1 MKKFKQ
7 FVASLLAVI
16 MVFGLMPV
24 AALAE
29 EPFIWSEQPAAE
41 QPADEALEESA
52 EPAIGEIAFDEG
64 TAEDAQEVA
73 AQAASSFLRIFHLDC
88 GRKYFSVSEIE
99 GIIDQLAENHFTHI
113 QLAFGNDGF
122 RFLLNDMSLEAN
134 GNTYA
139 SDNVK
144 SAIKSG
150 NTATTSRS
158 SGELSE
164 EEMDTI
170 IAYAT
175 EKGISVI
182 PMLNAPGHMSTI
194 VKAMGTLGVSSKY
207 INATGSV
214 LYDGR
219 TTNYAIDPTDEKA
232 VNFVKALVTKYVQYF
247 AGKGCTMFNIGADE
261 SGLSTS
267 NYLSY
272 AKFVNALVD
281 VVKGGKMTTLAYND
295 GIYNTKYSD
304 ALGDYEFSTDIV
316 ICYWTSDNS
325 ASASDLATKGFKIL
339 NNTNDWY
346 YVLGDALKDL
356 WHSDQ
361 WSYASAKSGLQNT
374 KVMQVK
380 DDTTGVVPIGS
391 VLCLWC
397 DAPGYT
403 YESAKVYDLI
413 KTMAE
418 ANPDYFKAEEIPA
431 EPELVVKSVEGEPKA
446 VKQADGSYN
455 VSVKANDTV
464 TITLENST
472 ASLNWSSNDETV
484 ATVKDGKVTFTGK
497 AGTVTIAAE
506 ILTAEAEAA
515 AVKTDAASSYAITFN
530 VKERTSGDLI
540 DIPEYKEGKVS
551 GSGSSSEY
559 KYILDTDGVD
569 VGEKYLIVAAT
580 SEYAMR
586 NNSGVT
592 RQNVTISGTE
602 ATIDSSYVD
611 SSLWQFS
618 GATSGTI
625 KNGSSYLRH
634 NDNSLSVST
643 RSSNTS
649 WNIANNGDGTYT
661 ISYDSNDW
669 YGTTSYYLYYR
680 SSNYNSGF
688 SLTSYTYNNVNVRL
702 FKQVA
707 GTNYTVD
714 ATSLKEL
721 IAYADGL
728 DSSSF
733 SNWEE
738 AGVADA
744 LAAAKA
750 VQYEASYADENSANT
765 AQTKI
770 NNAAQVLYDALSALK
785 TKKSVDITVR
795 FVDEEGNALI
805 SGGMVFKAY
814 DNGNGGYDY
823 DISKVLPAIGGY
835 KYLSGPTIGTVTEE
849 TTITLTYKKS
859 DFTIEGAMEIPITIV
874 DYRADGLLFEYDI
887 SGNSFAYQLVHTYDN
902 DGSSSTAAAAI
913 DGTQVT
919 SLEPKDNQST
929 SNQVWHQWNG
939 AWIRTG
945 MVEKYL
951 GANGMPVYTE
961 ATVEYVASKLA
972 KGYIADRSSSAKNW
986 NDILYNTFV
995 KSGATRS
1002 VRNTVTNAFSDAFK
1016 NSKTY
1021 DNITNA
1027 YDLAWYLLNT
1037 LYIGDTNMAEVTDNV
1052 NGGTYTLPIY
1062 GMADSTY
1069 NKLILVQDDDGTYY
1083 MKAYT
1088 DGAKLKYDEAN
1099 GAIYNSSVDNSND
1112 AKFMYPLCGKG
1123 YDKYLGDNTD
1133 NTSAEEATDLY
1144 PVGVNGNYTLRS
1156 ESQFVYSKGTNQYFE
1171 FTGDDDVY
1179 LFINGKLV
1187 LDLGG
1192 AHWSLSKTVYMDEI
1206 AEKCDLK
1213 NGEVA
1218 TFTFFYMERFSD
1230 CSNFGIRTN
1239 LELVRRGI
1247 EVEKNG
1253 YDTSYSTDRASGS
1266 VVENGKSIAYDL
1278 VVTNKGD
1285 VPMEQIKLEDTD
1297 SVGASI
1303 SLGFGVDTPVLT
1315 EGNGA
1320 FKLSELDGYVLF
1332 ITNAAGVEVDGTR
1345 VSYTTLAELSAAV
1358 ADITLLSGQSLHVRF
1373 LKVTA
1378 NVLPSK
1384 IEHYTNTIKVTAVS
1398 KGQTLTDSE
1407 IHEIYSYNANDTAK
1421 DYVVDFGLPLKI
1433 ENMFDAGSKDYFAYP
1448 DKKLEMNTAQSS
1460 VKYGEVK
1467 ISGTGFGTVLTYTL
1481 KQHVTIDAVETIVLN
1496 VAYKFG
1502 NNIIN
1507 LQKTIRIIPASTV
1520 YYEDDLVTFKNSNGN
1535 TGVATTEQGIGT
1547 WYTVGTK
1554 PTETIYQ
1561 ALDKLGDEAANN
1573 YGFDK
1578 AYEECSQYS
1587 LGSATKVTV
1596 DNSISADSCPSAKFT
1611 FKGTGFDII
1620 SLTDSKSGAIYV
1632 DIYKGNSTSD
1642 RVKGFFVNNYYG
1654 YKVEGG
1660 KWVVDYNADNNALY
1674 QIPVMKVSGLEY
1686 GTYTVVVNVRYYD
1699 FQDVQHKGSYSFWFD
1714 AIRIYDPAGTTAI
1727 NTDYT
1732 KDGEGYPQY
1741 LRLRNELVAGKASS
1755 KVVFIDGGDVA
1766 DISIYRNYGPN
1777 NEVYL
1782 AAGQAISF
1790 QINVGDAQVDSVQI
1804 GAKSPTGTA
1813 EMDVNGTKTTIATA
1827 TEMYYGID
1835 VAKDGTKVVITNTG
1849 SNVLSLT
1856 NIKVTF
1862 KKSATVKLAEM
1873 TDAQQTEAA
1882 MAVRA
1887 LFAPVVF
1894 APETFTVKVNGRKT
1908 GYTGEP
1914 INVSVTTSDDVDYIT
1929 VNGQVVTRYYEER
1942 TWGGFRRGYVTTGN
1956 RIWSYTAK
1964 FGTAGEQTIS
1974 AVAYNSEDIASE
1986 AVEST
1991 VTVKERPRRGFF
2003 NWFN

>member
-99 GIIDQLAENHFTHI
+99 GMIDQLAANHFTHI

-170 IAYAT
+170 IAYAN

-214 LYDGR
+214 LSDGR

-247 AGKGCTMFNIGADE
+247 AKKGCTMFNIGADE
-261 SGLSTS
+261 SGLSAN

-325 ASASDLATKGFKIL
+325 APASDLAAKGFKIL

-413 KTMAE
+413 KTMAA
-418 ANPDYFKAEEIPA
+418 ANPDYFKAEENPK
-431 EPELVVKSVEGEPKA
+431 EPEIVVSTAPGEIQAKKLENGNYKVA
-446 VKQADGSYN
+446 VKP
-455 VSVKANDTV
+455 NDTL
-464 TITLENST
+464 TLTLSNSST
-472 ASLNWSSNDETV
+472 AKLNWASNNADV
-484 ATVKDGKVTFTGK
+484 ATVVDGKVTFTGK
-497 AGTVTIAAE
+497 AGTVIITAEPIATRNDASAKAPYSITFEVEERGNTPKTIKLKVGQTKPETIVGNNYVNNVDRSELNESVATVNVDGKDSETVEYNATATASRAAYQTHVAGNLIDGNANTIYWSDGNQQVGDYVQVDLGTAIPFNAVRLTSPANNDICNNAEVKVSSDGNNWTKIGSYTGSATPQVFTFDNVGNVRYIKVEITTQKNNWWQIAE
-506 ILTAEAEAA
+506 IEWGNFVNGNFTRMPTTGTAA
-515 AVKTDAASSYAITFN
+515 AGQPS
-530 VKERTSGDLI
+530 
-540 DIPEYKEGKVS
+540 
-551 GSGSSSEY
+551 
-559 KYILDTDGVD
+559 
-569 VGEKYLIVAAT
+569 
-580 SEYAMR
+580 
-586 NNSGVT
+586 
-592 RQNVTISGTE
+592 
-602 ATIDSSYVD
+602 
-611 SSLWQFS
+611 
-618 GATSGTI
+618 
-625 KNGSSYLRH
+625 
-634 NDNSLSVST
+634 
-643 RSSNTS
+643 
-649 WNIANNGDGTYT
+649 
-661 ISYDSNDW
+661 
-669 YGTTSYYLYYR
+669 
-680 SSNYNSGF
+680 
-688 SLTSYTYNNVNVRL
+688 
-702 FKQVA
+702 
-707 GTNYTVD
+707 
-714 ATSLKEL
+714 
-721 IAYADGL
+721 
-728 DSSSF
+728 
-733 SNWEE
+733 
-738 AGVADA
+738 
-744 LAAAKA
+744 
-750 VQYEASYADENSANT
+750 
-765 AQTKI
+765 
-770 NNAAQVLYDALSALK
+770 
-785 TKKSVDITVR
+785 
-795 FVDEEGNALI
+795 
-805 SGGMVFKAY
+805 
-814 DNGNGGYDY
+814 
-823 DISKVLPAIGGY
+823 
-835 KYLSGPTIGTVTEE
+835 
-849 TTITLTYKKS
+849 TTITFKGISKGTTYVTVG
-859 DFTIEGAMEIPITIV
+859 DIRYTIEVAEKTALDVDGVEIPITIV
-874 DYRADGLLFEYDI
+874 DYRADGLLFDFSI
-887 SGNSFAYQLVHTYDN
+887 DAGNTSIAYQLVQ
-902 DGSSSTAAAAI
+902 TAHGESLSAAQAAI
-913 DGTQVT
+913 SGTTLT
-919 SLEPKDNQST
+919 SLTPKDNAT
-929 SNQVWHQWNG
+929 GRGTTWATNG
-939 AWIRTG
+939 NGSYIRTG
-945 MVEKYL
+945 MVKEDL
-951 GANGMPVYTE
+951 GANGMPVYTD
-961 ATVEYVASKLA
+961 ATVQYVADKLA
-972 KGYIADRSSSAKNW
+972 SGYCKINHNDGAKNW
-986 NDILYNTFV
+986 NNILYNTFL

-1099 GAIYNSSVDNSND
+1099 GAIYNSSIDNSND

-1123 YDKYLGDNTD
+1123 YDAYLGDTTD
-1133 NTSAEEATDLY
+1133 NQAGAAADAFY
-1144 PVGVNGNYTLRS
+1144 PANPNGNYTLRG

-1192 AHWSLSKTVYMDEI
+1192 AHWSLSKTVYMDQI

-1239 LELVRRGI
+1239 LELVHRGI

-1345 VSYTTLAELSAAV
+1345 ASYTTLAELSAAV
-1358 ADITLLSGQSLHVRF
+1358 ANITLMPDQSLHVRF

-1535 TGVATTEQGIGT
+1535 TGVATTEQGTGT

-1561 ALDKLGDEAANN
+1561 ALDKLGYEAANN

-1596 DNSISADSCPSAKFT
+1596 NKNISADSCPSAKFT

-1686 GTYTVVVNVRYYD
+1686 GTYTVVVTVRYYD

-1741 LRLRNELVAGKASS
+1741 LRLRDELVAGKASS

-1862 KKSATVKLAEM
+1862 KKSAAVKLAEM

-1894 APETFTVKVNGRKT
+1894 APETFTVKVNSRKT
-1908 GYTGEP
+1908 VYTGKP
-1914 INVSVTTSDDVDYIT
+1914 VNVSVTTSDDVDYIT
-1929 VNGQVVTRYYEER
+1929 VNGQIVTRYYEER

-1986 AVEST
+1986 AAEST

>member
-170 IAYAT
+170 IAYAN

-247 AGKGCTMFNIGADE
+247 AKKGCTMFNIGADE
-261 SGLSTS
+261 SGLSAN

-272 AKFVNALVD
+272 AKFVNALAD

-325 ASASDLATKGFKIL
+325 APASDLAAKGFKIL

-455 VSVKANDTV
+455 VSVKPNDTL
-464 TITLENST
+464 TLTLSNST
-472 ASLNWSSNDETV
+472 AKLTWASNNADV
-484 ATVKDGKVTFTGK
+484 ASVVDGKVTFTGK
-497 AGTVTIAAE
+497 AGTVTITAE

-569 VGEKYLIVAAT
+569 VGEKYLIVA
-580 SEYAMR
+580 SNSSYALMK
-586 NNSGVT
+586 NGNYTDEQSI
-592 RQNVTISGTE
+592 TISGTE
-602 ATIDSSYVD
+602 ATIDSNYVD

-634 NDNSLSVST
+634 NNNSLSVST
-643 RSSNTS
+643 SSSNTS
-649 WNIANNGDGTYT
+649 WNIANNGDGTYY
-661 ISYDSNDW
+661 IKYSSGN
-669 YGTTSYYLYYR
+669 SQRYLYYYSYYSGYGYFDIGR
-680 SSNYNSGF
+680 NENS
-688 SLTSYTYNNVNVRL
+688 VRL

-770 NNAAQVLYDALSALK
+770 NNAAQALYDALSALK

-795 FVDEEGNALI
+795 FVDEAGNALI

-835 KYLSGPTIGTVTEE
+835 KYLSGPTTGTVTEE

-919 SLEPKDNQST
+919 SLAPKDNQST
-929 SNQVWHQWNG
+929 SNQEWHQWNG

-945 MVEKYL
+945 MVEEYL

-1123 YDKYLGDNTD
+1123 YDKYLGDTTD

-1144 PVGVNGNYTLRS
+1144 PVGVNGNYTLRG

-1192 AHWSLSKTVYMDEI
+1192 AHWSLSKTVNMDEI

-1239 LELVRRGI
+1239 LELVHRGI

-1358 ADITLLSGQSLHVRF
+1358 ANITLMPDQSLHVRF

-1535 TGVATTEQGIGT
+1535 TGVATTEQGTGT

-1596 DNSISADSCPSAKFT
+1596 NNNISADSCPSAKFT

-1632 DIYKGNSTSD
+1632 DIYKGNGTSD

-1654 YKVEGG
+1654 YKVDENG
-1660 KWVVDYNADNNALY
+1660 KWVVDYDADNNALY

-1699 FQDVQHKGSYSFWFD
+1699 FQDVRNNGSYSFWFD

-1741 LRLRNELVAGKASS
+1741 LRLRDELVAGKASS

-1894 APETFTVKVNGRKT
+1894 APETFTVKVNSRKT
-1908 GYTGEP
+1908 VYTGEP
-1914 INVSVTTSDDVDYIT
+1914 VNVSVTTSDDVDYIT
-1929 VNGQVVTRYYEER
+1929 VNGQIVTRYYEER

-1986 AVEST
+1986 AAEST

>member
-99 GIIDQLAENHFTHI
+99 GMIDQLAANHFTHI

-170 IAYAT
+170 IAYAN

-214 LYDGR
+214 LSDGR

-247 AGKGCTMFNIGADE
+247 AKKGCTMFNIGADE
-261 SGLSTS
+261 SGLSAN

-325 ASASDLATKGFKIL
+325 APASDLAAKGFKIL

-413 KTMAE
+413 KTMAA
-418 ANPDYFKAEEIPA
+418 ANPDYFKAEENPK
-431 EPELVVKSVEGEPKA
+431 EPEIVVSTAPGEIQAKKLENGNYKVA
-446 VKQADGSYN
+446 VKP
-455 VSVKANDTV
+455 NDTL
-464 TITLENST
+464 TLTLSNST
-472 ASLNWSSNDETV
+472 AKLTWASNNADV
-484 ATVKDGKVTFTGK
+484 ASVVDGKVTFTGK
-497 AGTVTIAAE
+497 AG
-506 ILTAEAEAA
+506 
-515 AVKTDAASSYAITFN
+515 
-530 VKERTSGDLI
+530 
-540 DIPEYKEGKVS
+540 
-551 GSGSSSEY
+551 
-559 KYILDTDGVD
+559 
-569 VGEKYLIVAAT
+569 
-580 SEYAMR
+580 
-586 NNSGVT
+586 
-592 RQNVTISGTE
+592 NVTITAE
-602 ATIDSSYVD
+602 PAATRNDASAKAPYSITFEVEER
-611 SSLWQFS
+611 
-618 GATSGTI
+618 GNTSKTI
-625 KNGSSYLRH
+625 KLKVGQTKPETIVGNNYVNNVDRSEL
-634 NDNSLSVST
+634 NESVATVNVDGKDSET
-643 RSSNTS
+643 VEYNATATASRAAYQTHVAGNLIDGNANTIYWS
-649 WNIANNGDGTYT
+649 DGNQQVGDYVQVDLGTAIPFNAVRLTSPANNDICNNAEVKVSSDGNNWTK
-661 ISYDSNDW
+661 I
-669 YGTTSYYLYYR
+669 G
-680 SSNYNSGF
+680 
-688 SLTSYTYNNVNVRL
+688 SYTGSATPQVFTFDNVGNVRYIKVEITTQKDNWWQIAEIEWGN
-702 FKQVA
+702 FVNGNFTRMPTT
-707 GTNYTVD
+707 GT
-714 ATSLKEL
+714 
-721 IAYADGL
+721 
-728 DSSSF
+728 
-733 SNWEE
+733 
-738 AGVADA
+738 
-744 LAAAKA
+744 AAAG
-750 VQYEASYADENSANT
+750 QPS
-765 AQTKI
+765 
-770 NNAAQVLYDALSALK
+770 
-785 TKKSVDITVR
+785 
-795 FVDEEGNALI
+795 
-805 SGGMVFKAY
+805 
-814 DNGNGGYDY
+814 
-823 DISKVLPAIGGY
+823 
-835 KYLSGPTIGTVTEE
+835 
-849 TTITLTYKKS
+849 TTITFKGISKGTTYVTVG
-859 DFTIEGAMEIPITIV
+859 DIRYTIEVAEKTALNVDGVEIPITIV
-874 DYRADGLLFEYDI
+874 DYRADGLLFDFSI
-887 SGNSFAYQLVHTYDN
+887 DAGNTSIAYQLVQ
-902 DGSSSTAAAAI
+902 TAHGESLSAAQAAI
-913 DGTQVT
+913 SGTTLTQ
-919 SLEPKDNQST
+919 LEPKDNAAT
-929 SNQVWHQWNG
+929 GRPTNWATNG
-939 AWIRTG
+939 NGSYIRTG
-945 MVEKYL
+945 MVEENL
-951 GANGMPVYTE
+951 GANGMPVYTD
-961 ATVEYVASKLA
+961 ATVQYVAGNLA
-972 KGYIADRSSSAKNW
+972 AGKCRASHKEAAANW
-986 NDILYNTFV
+986 NDILYNTFI
-995 KSGATRS
+995 KTGAPRS
-1002 VRNTVTNAFSDAFK
+1002 VLNTGTTTFSDAFK

-1021 DNITNA
+1021 DNISNA

-1037 LYIGDTNMAEVTDNV
+1037 LYIGDTNTAEVTDKNTGAKHTV
-1052 NGGTYTLPIY
+1052 PIY

-1069 NKLILVQDDDGTYY
+1069 NKLILVQDTDGSYY

-1088 DGAKLKYDEAN
+1088 DGAKLKYDEEH
-1099 GAIYNSSVDNSND
+1099 GAIYNSSVDNSNISR
-1112 AKFMYPLCGKG
+1112 FMYPPCGKG
-1123 YDKYLGDNTD
+1123 YDAYLGDTTD
-1133 NTSAEEATDLY
+1133 NQAGAAADASY
-1144 PVGVNGNYTLRS
+1144 PANPNGNYTLRG

-1192 AHWSLSKTVYMDEI
+1192 AHWSLSKTVYMDQI

-1239 LELVRRGI
+1239 LELVHRGI

-1358 ADITLLSGQSLHVRF
+1358 ADITLMPDQSLHVCF

-1448 DKKLEMNTAQSS
+1448 DKELEMNTAQSS

-1535 TGVATTEQGIGT
+1535 TGVATTEQGTGT
-1547 WYTVGTK
+1547 WYTDGTK

-1561 ALDKLGDEAANN
+1561 ALDKLGDAAANN

-1578 AYEECSQYS
+1578 AYKECSQYS

-1596 DNSISADSCPSAKFT
+1596 NNNISADSCPSAKFT

-1686 GTYTVVVNVRYYD
+1686 GTYTVVVNVRYYN

-1741 LRLRNELVAGKASS
+1741 LRLRDELVAGKASS

-1835 VAKDGTKVVITNTG
+1835 VAKDGTKVAITNTG

-1862 KKSATVKLAEM
+1862 KKSAAVKLAEM

-1894 APETFTVKVNGRKT
+1894 APETFTVKVNSRKT
-1908 GYTGEP
+1908 VYTGEP
-1914 INVSVTTSDDVDYIT
+1914 VNVSVTTSDDVDYIT
-1929 VNGQVVTRYYEER
+1929 VNGQIVTRYYEER

-1986 AVEST
+1986 AAEST

>member
-170 IAYAT
+170 IAYAN

-272 AKFVNALVD
+272 AKFVNALAD

-413 KTMAE
+413 KTMAA
-418 ANPDYFKAEEIPA
+418 ANPDYFKAEENPK
-431 EPELVVKSVEGEPKA
+431 EPEIVVSTAPGEIQAKKLENGNYKVA
-446 VKQADGSYN
+446 VKP
-455 VSVKANDTV
+455 NDTL
-464 TITLENST
+464 TLTLSNSST
-472 ASLNWSSNDETV
+472 AKLNWASNNADV
-484 ATVKDGKVTFTGK
+484 ATVVDGKVTFTGK
-497 AGTVTIAAE
+497 AGTVIITAEPIATRNDASAKAPYSITFEVEERGNTPKTIKLKVGQTKPETIVGNNYVNNVDRSELNESVATVNVDGKDSETVEYNATATASRAAYQTHVAGNLIDGNANTIYWSDGNQQVGDYVQVDLGTAIPFNAVRLTSPANNDICNNAEVKVSSDGNNWTKIGSYTGSATPQVFTFDNVGNVRYIKVEITTQKNNWWQIAE
-506 ILTAEAEAA
+506 IEWGNFVNGNFTRMPTTGTAA
-515 AVKTDAASSYAITFN
+515 AGQPS
-530 VKERTSGDLI
+530 
-540 DIPEYKEGKVS
+540 
-551 GSGSSSEY
+551 
-559 KYILDTDGVD
+559 
-569 VGEKYLIVAAT
+569 
-580 SEYAMR
+580 
-586 NNSGVT
+586 
-592 RQNVTISGTE
+592 
-602 ATIDSSYVD
+602 
-611 SSLWQFS
+611 
-618 GATSGTI
+618 
-625 KNGSSYLRH
+625 
-634 NDNSLSVST
+634 
-643 RSSNTS
+643 
-649 WNIANNGDGTYT
+649 
-661 ISYDSNDW
+661 
-669 YGTTSYYLYYR
+669 
-680 SSNYNSGF
+680 
-688 SLTSYTYNNVNVRL
+688 
-702 FKQVA
+702 
-707 GTNYTVD
+707 
-714 ATSLKEL
+714 
-721 IAYADGL
+721 
-728 DSSSF
+728 
-733 SNWEE
+733 
-738 AGVADA
+738 
-744 LAAAKA
+744 
-750 VQYEASYADENSANT
+750 
-765 AQTKI
+765 
-770 NNAAQVLYDALSALK
+770 
-785 TKKSVDITVR
+785 
-795 FVDEEGNALI
+795 
-805 SGGMVFKAY
+805 
-814 DNGNGGYDY
+814 
-823 DISKVLPAIGGY
+823 
-835 KYLSGPTIGTVTEE
+835 
-849 TTITLTYKKS
+849 TTITFKGISKGTTYVTVG
-859 DFTIEGAMEIPITIV
+859 DIRYTIEVAEKTALNVDGVEIPITIV
-874 DYRADGLLFEYDI
+874 DYRADGLLFDFSI
-887 SGNSFAYQLVHTYDN
+887 DAGNTSIAYQLVQ
-902 DGSSSTAAAAI
+902 TAHGESLSAAQAAI
-913 DGTQVT
+913 SGTTLTQ
-919 SLEPKDNQST
+919 LEPKDNAATGRST
-929 SNQVWHQWNG
+929 NWATNG
-939 AWIRTG
+939 NGSYIRTG
-945 MVEKYL
+945 MVEENL
-951 GANGMPVYTE
+951 GANGMPVYTD
-961 ATVEYVASKLA
+961 ATVQYVAGNLA
-972 KGYIADRSSSAKNW
+972 AGKCRASHNKAAANW
-986 NDILYNTFV
+986 NDILYNTFI
-995 KSGATRS
+995 KTGAPRS
-1002 VRNTVTNAFSDAFK
+1002 VLNTGTTTFSDAFK

-1021 DNITNA
+1021 DNISNA

-1037 LYIGDTNMAEVTDNV
+1037 LYIGDTNTAEVTDKNTGAKHTV
-1052 NGGTYTLPIY
+1052 PIY

-1069 NKLILVQDDDGTYY
+1069 NKLILVQDTDGTYY

-1088 DGAKLKYDEAN
+1088 DGAKLKYDEEH
-1099 GAIYNSSVDNSND
+1099 GAIYNSSVDNSNISR
-1112 AKFMYPLCGKG
+1112 FMYPLCGKG
-1123 YDKYLGDNTD
+1123 YDAYLGDTTD
-1133 NTSAEEATDLY
+1133 NQAGAAADAFY
-1144 PVGVNGNYTLRS
+1144 PANPNGNYTLRG

-1192 AHWSLSKTVYMDEI
+1192 AHWSLSKTVYMDQI

-1239 LELVRRGI
+1239 LELVHRGI

-1253 YDTSYSTDRASGS
+1253 YDTSYSTDHASGS

-1358 ADITLLSGQSLHVRF
+1358 ADITLMPDQSLHVRF

-1378 NVLPSK
+1378 NVSPSK

-1448 DKKLEMNTAQSS
+1448 DKELEMNTAQSS

-1502 NNIIN
+1502 NSIIN

-1535 TGVATTEQGIGT
+1535 TGVATTEQGTGTGT

-1699 FQDVQHKGSYSFWFD
+1699 FQDVQNNGSYSFWFD

-1741 LRLRNELVAGKASS
+1741 LRLRDELVAGKASS

-1862 KKSATVKLAEM
+1862 KKSAAVKLAEM

-1908 GYTGEP
+1908 VYTGKP
-1914 INVSVTTSDDVDYIT
+1914 VNVSVTTSDDVDYIT
-1929 VNGQVVTRYYEER
+1929 VNGQIVTRYYEER

-1986 AVEST
+1986 AAEST

>member
-29 EPFIWSEQPAAE
+29 DPFIWSEQPAAE

-144 SAIKSG
+144 NAIKLG

-170 IAYAT
+170 IAYAN

-247 AGKGCTMFNIGADE
+247 AKKGCTMFNIGADE
-261 SGLSTS
+261 SGLSAN

-325 ASASDLATKGFKIL
+325 APASDLAAKGFKIL

-413 KTMAE
+413 KTMAA
-418 ANPDYFKAEEIPA
+418 ANPDYFKAEENPK
-431 EPELVVKSVEGEPKA
+431 EPEIVVSTAPGEIQAKKLENGNYKVA
-446 VKQADGSYN
+446 VKP
-455 VSVKANDTV
+455 NDTL
-464 TITLENST
+464 TLTLSNST
-472 ASLNWSSNDETV
+472 AKLNWASNNADV
-484 ATVKDGKVTFTGK
+484 ATVVDGKVTFTGK
-497 AGTVTIAAE
+497 AGTVIITAEPIATRNDASAKAPYSITFEVEERGNTPKTIKLKVGQTKPETIVGNNYANNVDRSELNESVATVNVDGKDSETVEYNATATASRAAYQTHVAGNLIDGNANTIYWSDGNQQVGDYVQVDLGTAIPFNAVRLTSPANNDICNNAEVKVSSDGNNWTKIGSYTGSATPQVFTFDNVGNVRYIKVEITTQKNNWWQIAE
-506 ILTAEAEAA
+506 IEWGNFVNGNFTRMPTTGTAA
-515 AVKTDAASSYAITFN
+515 AGQPS
-530 VKERTSGDLI
+530 
-540 DIPEYKEGKVS
+540 
-551 GSGSSSEY
+551 
-559 KYILDTDGVD
+559 
-569 VGEKYLIVAAT
+569 
-580 SEYAMR
+580 
-586 NNSGVT
+586 
-592 RQNVTISGTE
+592 
-602 ATIDSSYVD
+602 
-611 SSLWQFS
+611 
-618 GATSGTI
+618 
-625 KNGSSYLRH
+625 
-634 NDNSLSVST
+634 
-643 RSSNTS
+643 
-649 WNIANNGDGTYT
+649 
-661 ISYDSNDW
+661 
-669 YGTTSYYLYYR
+669 
-680 SSNYNSGF
+680 
-688 SLTSYTYNNVNVRL
+688 
-702 FKQVA
+702 
-707 GTNYTVD
+707 
-714 ATSLKEL
+714 
-721 IAYADGL
+721 
-728 DSSSF
+728 
-733 SNWEE
+733 
-738 AGVADA
+738 
-744 LAAAKA
+744 
-750 VQYEASYADENSANT
+750 
-765 AQTKI
+765 
-770 NNAAQVLYDALSALK
+770 
-785 TKKSVDITVR
+785 
-795 FVDEEGNALI
+795 
-805 SGGMVFKAY
+805 
-814 DNGNGGYDY
+814 
-823 DISKVLPAIGGY
+823 
-835 KYLSGPTIGTVTEE
+835 
-849 TTITLTYKKS
+849 TTITFKGVSKGTTYVTVG
-859 DFTIEGAMEIPITIV
+859 DTRYTIEVSEKTALDVDGVEIPITIV
-874 DYRADGLLFEYDI
+874 DYRADGLLFDFSI
-887 SGNSFAYQLVHTYDN
+887 DAGNTSIAYQLVQ
-902 DGSSSTAAAAI
+902 TAHGESLSAAQAAI
-913 DGTQVT
+913 SGTTLT
-919 SLEPKDNQST
+919 SLTPKDNAT
-929 SNQVWHQWNG
+929 GRGTTWATNG
-939 AWIRTG
+939 NGSYIRTG
-945 MVEKYL
+945 MVKEDL
-951 GANGMPVYTE
+951 GANGMPVYTD
-961 ATVEYVASKLA
+961 ATVQYVADKLA
-972 KGYIADRSSSAKNW
+972 SGYCKINHNDGAKNW
-986 NDILYNTFV
+986 NNILYNTFL

-1099 GAIYNSSVDNSND
+1099 GAIYNSSIDNSND

-1123 YDKYLGDNTD
+1123 YDAYLGDTTD
-1133 NTSAEEATDLY
+1133 NQAGAAADAFY
-1144 PVGVNGNYTLRS
+1144 PANPNGNYTLRG

-1192 AHWSLSKTVYMDEI
+1192 AHWSLSKTVYMDQI

-1239 LELVRRGI
+1239 LELVHRGI

-1358 ADITLLSGQSLHVRF
+1358 ANITLMPDQSLHVCF

-1448 DKKLEMNTAQSS
+1448 DKELEMNTAQSS

-1535 TGVATTEQGIGT
+1535 TGVATTEQGTGT

-1596 DNSISADSCPSAKFT
+1596 NNNISADSCPSAKFT

-1741 LRLRNELVAGKASS
+1741 LRLRDELVAGKASS

-1894 APETFTVKVNGRKT
+1894 APETFTVKVNSRKT
-1908 GYTGEP
+1908 VYTGEP

-1991 VTVKERPRRGFF
+1991 VTVKGRPRRGFF

>member
-7 FVASLLAVI
+7 FVASLIAVI

-99 GIIDQLAENHFTHI
+99 GMIDQLAANHFTHI

-144 SAIKSG
+144 NAIKSG

-170 IAYAT
+170 IAYAN

-247 AGKGCTMFNIGADE
+247 AKKGCTMFNIGADE
-261 SGLSTS
+261 SGLSAN

-325 ASASDLATKGFKIL
+325 APASDLAAKGFKIL
-339 NNTNDWY
+339 NNANDWY

-380 DDTTGVVPIGS
+380 DDTTGVVPVGS

-413 KTMAE
+413 KTMAA
-418 ANPDYFKAEEIPA
+418 ANPDYFKAEENPK
-431 EPELVVKSVEGEPKA
+431 EPEIVVSTAPGEIQAKKLENGNYKVA
-446 VKQADGSYN
+446 VKP
-455 VSVKANDTV
+455 NDTL
-464 TITLENST
+464 TLTLSNSST
-472 ASLNWSSNDETV
+472 AKLNWASNNADV
-484 ATVKDGKVTFTGK
+484 ATVVDGKVTFTGK
-497 AGTVTIAAE
+497 AGTVIITAEPIATRNDASAKAPYSITFEVEERGNTPKTIKLKVGQTKPETIVGNNYVNNVDRSELNESVATVNVDGKDSETVEYNATATASRAAYQTHVAGNLIDGNANTIYWSDGNQQVGDYVQVDLGTAIPFNAVRLTSPANANNDICNNAEVKVSSDGNNWTKIGSYTGSATPQVFTFDNVGNVRYIKVEITTQKNNWWQIAE
-506 ILTAEAEAA
+506 IEWGNFVNGNFTRMPTTGTAA
-515 AVKTDAASSYAITFN
+515 AGQPS
-530 VKERTSGDLI
+530 
-540 DIPEYKEGKVS
+540 
-551 GSGSSSEY
+551 
-559 KYILDTDGVD
+559 
-569 VGEKYLIVAAT
+569 
-580 SEYAMR
+580 
-586 NNSGVT
+586 
-592 RQNVTISGTE
+592 
-602 ATIDSSYVD
+602 
-611 SSLWQFS
+611 
-618 GATSGTI
+618 
-625 KNGSSYLRH
+625 
-634 NDNSLSVST
+634 
-643 RSSNTS
+643 
-649 WNIANNGDGTYT
+649 
-661 ISYDSNDW
+661 
-669 YGTTSYYLYYR
+669 
-680 SSNYNSGF
+680 
-688 SLTSYTYNNVNVRL
+688 
-702 FKQVA
+702 
-707 GTNYTVD
+707 
-714 ATSLKEL
+714 
-721 IAYADGL
+721 
-728 DSSSF
+728 
-733 SNWEE
+733 
-738 AGVADA
+738 
-744 LAAAKA
+744 
-750 VQYEASYADENSANT
+750 
-765 AQTKI
+765 
-770 NNAAQVLYDALSALK
+770 
-785 TKKSVDITVR
+785 
-795 FVDEEGNALI
+795 
-805 SGGMVFKAY
+805 
-814 DNGNGGYDY
+814 
-823 DISKVLPAIGGY
+823 
-835 KYLSGPTIGTVTEE
+835 
-849 TTITLTYKKS
+849 TTITFKGISKGTTYVTVG
-859 DFTIEGAMEIPITIV
+859 DIRYTIEVAEKTALNVDGVEIPITIV
-874 DYRADGLLFEYDI
+874 DYRADGLLFDFSI
-887 SGNSFAYQLVHTYDN
+887 DAGNTSIAYQLVQ
-902 DGSSSTAAAAI
+902 TAHGESLSAAQAAI
-913 DGTQVT
+913 SGTTLTQ
-919 SLEPKDNQST
+919 LEPKDNAAT
-929 SNQVWHQWNG
+929 GRPTNWATNG
-939 AWIRTG
+939 NGSYIRTG
-945 MVEKYL
+945 MVEENL
-951 GANGMPVYTE
+951 GANGMPVYTD
-961 ATVEYVASKLA
+961 ATVQYVAGNLA
-972 KGYIADRSSSAKNW
+972 AGKCRASHNKAAANW
-986 NDILYNTFV
+986 NDILYNTFI
-995 KSGATRS
+995 KTGAPRS
-1002 VRNTVTNAFSDAFK
+1002 VLNTGTTTFSDAFK

-1021 DNITNA
+1021 DNISNA

-1037 LYIGDTNMAEVTDNV
+1037 LYIGDTNTAEVTDKNTGAKHTV
-1052 NGGTYTLPIY
+1052 PIY

-1069 NKLILVQDDDGTYY
+1069 NKLILVQDTDGSYY

-1088 DGAKLKYDEAN
+1088 DGAKLKYDEEH
-1099 GAIYNSSVDNSND
+1099 GAIYNSSVDNSNISR
-1112 AKFMYPLCGKG
+1112 FMYPLCGKG
-1123 YDKYLGDNTD
+1123 YDAYLGDTTD
-1133 NTSAEEATDLY
+1133 NQAGAAADAFY
-1144 PVGVNGNYTLRS
+1144 PANPNGNYTLRG

-1192 AHWSLSKTVYMDEI
+1192 AHWSLSKTVYMDQI

-1239 LELVRRGI
+1239 LELVHRGI

-1358 ADITLLSGQSLHVRF
+1358 ADITLMPDQSLHVCF

-1378 NVLPSK
+1378 NVSPSK

-1448 DKKLEMNTAQSS
+1448 DKELEMNTAQSS

-1535 TGVATTEQGIGT
+1535 TGVATTEQGTGT

-1573 YGFDK
+1573 YGFDDK
-1578 AYEECSQYS
+1578 AYKECSQYS

-1660 KWVVDYNADNNALY
+1660 KWVVDYAADNNALY

-1727 NTDYT
+1727 NTDYI

-1741 LRLRNELVAGKASS
+1741 LRLRDELVAGKASS
-1755 KVVFIDGGDVA
+1755 EVVFIDGGDVA

-1894 APETFTVKVNGRKT
+1894 APETFTVKVNSRKT
-1908 GYTGEP
+1908 VYTGEP
-1914 INVSVTTSDDVDYIT
+1914 VNVSVTTSDDVDYIT
-1929 VNGQVVTRYYEER
+1929 VNGQIVTRYYEER

-1986 AVEST
+1986 AAEST

>member
-1 MKKFKQ
+1 M
-7 FVASLLAVI
+7 
-16 MVFGLMPV
+16 
-24 AALAE
+24 
-29 EPFIWSEQPAAE
+29 
-41 QPADEALEESA
+41 
-52 EPAIGEIAFDEG
+52 
-64 TAEDAQEVA
+64 
-73 AQAASSFLRIFHLDC
+73 
-88 GRKYFSVSEIE
+88 
-99 GIIDQLAENHFTHI
+99 
-113 QLAFGNDGF
+113 
-122 RFLLNDMSLEAN
+122 
-134 GNTYA
+134 
-139 SDNVK
+139 
-144 SAIKSG
+144 
-150 NTATTSRS
+150 
-158 SGELSE
+158 
-164 EEMDTI
+164 
-170 IAYAT
+170 
-175 EKGISVI
+175 
-182 PMLNAPGHMSTI
+182 
-194 VKAMGTLGVSSKY
+194 
-207 INATGSV
+207 
-214 LYDGR
+214 
-219 TTNYAIDPTDEKA
+219 
-232 VNFVKALVTKYVQYF
+232 
-247 AGKGCTMFNIGADE
+247 
-261 SGLSTS
+261 
-267 NYLSY
+267 
-272 AKFVNALVD
+272 
-281 VVKGGKMTTLAYND
+281 
-295 GIYNTKYSD
+295 
-304 ALGDYEFSTDIV
+304 GDYEFSTDIV

-413 KTMAE
+413 KTMAA
-418 ANPDYFKAEEIPA
+418 ANPDYFKAEENPK
-431 EPELVVKSVEGEPKA
+431 EPEIVVSTAPGEIQAKKLENGNYKVA
-446 VKQADGSYN
+446 VKP
-455 VSVKANDTV
+455 NDTL
-464 TITLENST
+464 TLTLSNST
-472 ASLNWSSNDETV
+472 AKLNWASNNADV
-484 ATVKDGKVTFTGK
+484 ATVVDGKVTFTGK
-497 AGTVTIAAE
+497 AGTVIITAEPIATRNDASAKAPYSITFEVEERGNTPKTIKLKVGQTKPETIVGNNYANNVDRSELNESVATVNVDGKDSETVEYNATATASRAAYQTHVAGNLIDGNANTIYWSNGNQQVYDYVQVDLGTAIPFNAVRLTSPANANNDICNNAEVKVSSDGNKWTKIGSYTGSATPQVFTFDNVGNVRYIKVEITTQKDNWWQIAE
-506 ILTAEAEAA
+506 IEWGNSVNGNFTRMPTTGTAA
-515 AVKTDAASSYAITFN
+515 AGQPS
-530 VKERTSGDLI
+530 
-540 DIPEYKEGKVS
+540 
-551 GSGSSSEY
+551 
-559 KYILDTDGVD
+559 
-569 VGEKYLIVAAT
+569 
-580 SEYAMR
+580 
-586 NNSGVT
+586 
-592 RQNVTISGTE
+592 
-602 ATIDSSYVD
+602 
-611 SSLWQFS
+611 
-618 GATSGTI
+618 
-625 KNGSSYLRH
+625 
-634 NDNSLSVST
+634 
-643 RSSNTS
+643 
-649 WNIANNGDGTYT
+649 
-661 ISYDSNDW
+661 
-669 YGTTSYYLYYR
+669 
-680 SSNYNSGF
+680 
-688 SLTSYTYNNVNVRL
+688 
-702 FKQVA
+702 
-707 GTNYTVD
+707 
-714 ATSLKEL
+714 
-721 IAYADGL
+721 
-728 DSSSF
+728 
-733 SNWEE
+733 
-738 AGVADA
+738 
-744 LAAAKA
+744 
-750 VQYEASYADENSANT
+750 
-765 AQTKI
+765 
-770 NNAAQVLYDALSALK
+770 
-785 TKKSVDITVR
+785 
-795 FVDEEGNALI
+795 
-805 SGGMVFKAY
+805 
-814 DNGNGGYDY
+814 
-823 DISKVLPAIGGY
+823 
-835 KYLSGPTIGTVTEE
+835 
-849 TTITLTYKKS
+849 TTITFKGISKGTTYVTVG
-859 DFTIEGAMEIPITIV
+859 DIRYTIEVAEKTALNVDGVEIPITIV
-874 DYRADGLLFEYDI
+874 DYRADGLLFDFSI
-887 SGNSFAYQLVHTYDN
+887 DAGNTSIAYQLVQ
-902 DGSSSTAAAAI
+902 TAHGESLSAAQAAI
-913 DGTQVT
+913 SGTTLTQ
-919 SLEPKDNQST
+919 LEPKDNAAT
-929 SNQVWHQWNG
+929 GRPTNWATNG
-939 AWIRTG
+939 NGSYIRTG
-945 MVEKYL
+945 MVEENL
-951 GANGMPVYTE
+951 GANGMPVYTD
-961 ATVEYVASKLA
+961 ATVQYVAGNLA
-972 KGYIADRSSSAKNW
+972 AGKCRASHNEAAANW
-986 NDILYNTFV
+986 NDILYNTFI
-995 KSGATRS
+995 KTGAPRS
-1002 VRNTVTNAFSDAFK
+1002 VLNTGTTTFSDAFK

-1021 DNITNA
+1021 DNISNA

-1037 LYIGDTNMAEVTDNV
+1037 LYIGDTNMAEITDNV

-1069 NKLILVQDDDGTYY
+1069 NKLILVQNTDGTYY

-1088 DGAKLKYDEAN
+1088 SGAKLKYDEEH
-1099 GAIYNSSVDNSND
+1099 GAIYNSSVDNSNISR
-1112 AKFMYPLCGKG
+1112 FMYPLCGKG
-1123 YDKYLGDNTD
+1123 YDAYLGDTTD
-1133 NTSAEEATDLY
+1133 NQAGAAADASY
-1144 PVGVNGNYTLRS
+1144 PANPNGNYTLRG

-1192 AHWSLSKTVYMDEI
+1192 AHWSLSKTVYMDQI

-1239 LELVRRGI
+1239 LELVHRGI

-1345 VSYTTLAELSAAV
+1345 ASYTTLAELSAAV
-1358 ADITLLSGQSLHVRF
+1358 ANITLMPDQSLHVRF

-1502 NNIIN
+1502 NSIIN

-1535 TGVATTEQGIGT
+1535 TGVATTEQGTGTGT

-1596 DNSISADSCPSAKFT
+1596 NNNISADSCPSAKFT

-1699 FQDVQHKGSYSFWFD
+1699 FQDVRHKGSYSFWFD

-1741 LRLRNELVAGKASS
+1741 LRLRDELVAGKASS
-1755 KVVFIDGGDVA
+1755 EVVFIDGGNVA

-1862 KKSATVKLAEM
+1862 KKSAAVKLAEM

-1894 APETFTVKVNGRKT
+1894 APETFTVKVNSRKT
-1908 GYTGEP
+1908 VYTGKP
-1914 INVSVTTSDDVDYIT
+1914 VNVSVTTSDDVDYIT
-1929 VNGQVVTRYYEER
+1929 VNGQIVTRYYEER

-1986 AVEST
+1986 AAEST

>member
-99 GIIDQLAENHFTHI
+99 GMIDQLAANHFTHI

-170 IAYAT
+170 IAYAN

-194 VKAMGTLGVSSKY
+194 VKAMGILGVSSKY

-247 AGKGCTMFNIGADE
+247 AKKGCTMFNIGADE
-261 SGLSTS
+261 SGLSAN

-272 AKFVNALVD
+272 AKFVNALAD

-325 ASASDLATKGFKIL
+325 ASASDLAAKGFKIL

-413 KTMAE
+413 KTMAA
-418 ANPDYFKAEEIPA
+418 ANPDYFKAEENPK
-431 EPELVVKSVEGEPKA
+431 EPEIVVSTAPGEIQAKKLENGNYKVA
-446 VKQADGSYN
+446 VKP
-455 VSVKANDTV
+455 NDTL
-464 TITLENST
+464 TLTLSNSST
-472 ASLNWSSNDETV
+472 AKLNWASNNADV
-484 ATVKDGKVTFTGK
+484 ATVVDGKVTFTGK
-497 AGTVTIAAE
+497 AGTVIITAEPIATRNDASAKAPYSITFEVEERGNTPKTIKLKVGQTKPETIVGNNYVNNVDRSELNESVATVNVDGKDSETVEYNATATASRAAYQTHVAGNLIDGNANTIYWSDGNQQVGDYVQVDLGTAIPFNAVRLTSPANNDICNNAEVKVSSDGNNWTKIGSYTGSATPQVFTFDNVGNVRYIKVEITTQKNNWWQIAE
-506 ILTAEAEAA
+506 IEWGNFVNGNFTRMPTTGTAA
-515 AVKTDAASSYAITFN
+515 AGQPS
-530 VKERTSGDLI
+530 
-540 DIPEYKEGKVS
+540 
-551 GSGSSSEY
+551 
-559 KYILDTDGVD
+559 
-569 VGEKYLIVAAT
+569 
-580 SEYAMR
+580 
-586 NNSGVT
+586 
-592 RQNVTISGTE
+592 
-602 ATIDSSYVD
+602 
-611 SSLWQFS
+611 
-618 GATSGTI
+618 
-625 KNGSSYLRH
+625 
-634 NDNSLSVST
+634 
-643 RSSNTS
+643 
-649 WNIANNGDGTYT
+649 
-661 ISYDSNDW
+661 
-669 YGTTSYYLYYR
+669 
-680 SSNYNSGF
+680 
-688 SLTSYTYNNVNVRL
+688 
-702 FKQVA
+702 
-707 GTNYTVD
+707 
-714 ATSLKEL
+714 
-721 IAYADGL
+721 
-728 DSSSF
+728 
-733 SNWEE
+733 
-738 AGVADA
+738 
-744 LAAAKA
+744 
-750 VQYEASYADENSANT
+750 
-765 AQTKI
+765 
-770 NNAAQVLYDALSALK
+770 
-785 TKKSVDITVR
+785 
-795 FVDEEGNALI
+795 
-805 SGGMVFKAY
+805 
-814 DNGNGGYDY
+814 
-823 DISKVLPAIGGY
+823 
-835 KYLSGPTIGTVTEE
+835 
-849 TTITLTYKKS
+849 TTITFKGISKGTTYVTVG
-859 DFTIEGAMEIPITIV
+859 DIRYTIEVAEKTALNVDGVEIPITIV
-874 DYRADGLLFEYDI
+874 DYRADGLLFDFSI
-887 SGNSFAYQLVHTYDN
+887 DAGNTSIAYQLVQ
-902 DGSSSTAAAAI
+902 TAHGESLSAAQAAI
-913 DGTQVT
+913 SGTTLTQ
-919 SLEPKDNQST
+919 LEPKDNAATGRST
-929 SNQVWHQWNG
+929 NWATNG
-939 AWIRTG
+939 NGSYIRTG
-945 MVEKYL
+945 MVEENL
-951 GANGMPVYTE
+951 GANGMPVYTD
-961 ATVEYVASKLA
+961 ATVQYVAGNLA
-972 KGYIADRSSSAKNW
+972 AGKCRASHKEAAANW
-986 NDILYNTFV
+986 NDILYNTFI
-995 KSGATRS
+995 KTGAPRS
-1002 VRNTVTNAFSDAFK
+1002 VLNTGTTTFSDAFK

-1021 DNITNA
+1021 DNISNA

-1037 LYIGDTNMAEVTDNV
+1037 LYIGDTNTAEVTDKNTGAKHTV
-1052 NGGTYTLPIY
+1052 PIY

-1069 NKLILVQDDDGTYY
+1069 NKLILVQDTDGTYY

-1088 DGAKLKYDEAN
+1088 DGAKLKYDEEH
-1099 GAIYNSSVDNSND
+1099 GAIYNSSVDNSNISR
-1112 AKFMYPLCGKG
+1112 FMYPLCGKG
-1123 YDKYLGDNTD
+1123 YDAYLGDTTD
-1133 NTSAEEATDLY
+1133 NQAGAAADAFY
-1144 PVGVNGNYTLRS
+1144 PANPNGNYTLRG

-1192 AHWSLSKTVYMDEI
+1192 AHWSLSKTVYMDQI

-1239 LELVRRGI
+1239 LELVHRGI

-1358 ADITLLSGQSLHVRF
+1358 ADITLMPDQSLHVRF

-1448 DKKLEMNTAQSS
+1448 DKELEMNTAQSS

-1502 NNIIN
+1502 DNIIN

-1535 TGVATTEQGIGT
+1535 TGVATTEQGTGT

-1596 DNSISADSCPSAKFT
+1596 NNNISADSCPSAKFT

-1741 LRLRNELVAGKASS
+1741 LRLRDELVAGKASS

-1894 APETFTVKVNGRKT
+1894 APETFTVKVNSRKT
-1908 GYTGEP
+1908 VYTGEP
-1914 INVSVTTSDDVDYIT
+1914 VNVSVTTSDDVDYIT
-1929 VNGQVVTRYYEER
+1929 VNGQIVTRYYEER